1 MRRKVSLV
9 ALVAALSSFGL
20 FGTATPAQASCTEI
34 VDDGGCIETVICR
47 AASKLGDC
55 VQ

>member
-20 FGTATPAQASCTEI
+20 FGAATPAQASCHEVI
-34 VDDGGCIETVICR
+34 EDGGCIETVICR
-47 AASKLGDC
+47 AAAKLGDC
-55 VQ
+55 IQ